1 MKVLANGKHAK
12 VDELIYEKDAC
23 VSDPTPVAI
32 TMLNNLSKD
41 HEERERSKNRNQPKH
56 KVVDGCPWV
65 YCEMQNRK
73 RSESCGYITKAHNSW
88 CFAEKTGWILPADS
102 SPWVA

>member
-1 MKVLANGKHAK
+1 MIILPDGKHAK

-32 TMLNNLSKD
+32 AVLNNLPKD

-56 KVVDGCPWV
+56 KVIDGRPWV
-65 YCEMQNRK
+65 YCEMQNCK
-73 RSESCGYITKAHNSW
+73 
-88 CFAEKTGWILPADS
+88 
-102 SPWVA
+102 